1 MSIDVFT
8 GLINGF
14 IPEPNAGLLNGI
26 LFGAKAT
33 LDPALKNQ
41 LIETGTLYILT
52 LYGVKIS
59 LLVTATGLLFR
70 RFLPRPIA
78 NVASIVVIIGFIWLI
93 GFTPGVLRAGIMATI
108 SLLAI
113 TFGRQK
119 WPLLA
124 WILAVTIMLLLHPPW
139 FGDLSFQLSAM
150 ASLGI
155 IVFNSKG
162 GSGIVFF
169 GGAKSKGAAEVGALF
184 AAHPSKTLGLRV
196 TDVGGPLRSEVLAC
210 RVFLG
215 ENVRRQDPLKILR
228 A

>member
-14 IPEPNAGLLNGI
+14 IPEPNAGLLNEI

-59 LLVTATGLLFR
+59 LLVTATGLLFC

-93 GFTPGVLRAGIMATI
+93 GFTPGVLRAGIMAMI

-169 GGAKSKGAAEVGALF
+169 GGAKSKGAA
-184 AAHPSKTLGLRV
+184 
-196 TDVGGPLRSEVLAC
+196 
-210 RVFLG
+210 
-215 ENVRRQDPLKILR
+215 
-228 A
+228 